1 MNIKFPMLISVP
13 ISICI
18 ILSTFCSPTEAQQLG
33 KVRRVGVLRS
43 TVSKTDTAKALKEV
57 FIQALREAGWIEGN
71 NIAFE
76 DRYAEGKFERLPQL
90 ASELVNLPVDVIY
103 AGDFNAAVIAKKA
116 TKTVPIVFQTLGD
129 PVASGLVASLA
140 RPGENLTGVAGLGP
154 ELSGKR
160 LELLKE
166 VIPAASRVAFLTD
179 PSNVASA
186 PTLQETETAADSL
199 GVKLQVIRVSDMN
212 KLEAAFDVV
221 RRSRADAVMVNH
233 DPTLTA
239 QRDRVLRLVRESR
252 LPAVFV
258 ETVWVPAG
266 GLMSYGP
273 NLPFQN
279 RRAAIYIDK
288 ILKGAK
294 PAALPVEQ
302 PTKFELVINLNTAK
316 QIGLTIPANVLAR
329 ADRVIK

>member
-1 MNIKFPMLISVP
+1 MRSA
-13 ISICI
+13 
-18 ILSTFCSPTEAQQLG
+18 LSRFAFGALLLVLSYPAEAQQPG

-43 TVSKTDTAKALKEV
+43 TISKTDSTRALREV
-57 FIQALREAGWIEGN
+57 FVQALREAGWIEGS

-76 DRYAEGKFERLPQL
+76 HRYAEGKFDRLPQL
-90 ASELVNLPVDVIY
+90 AFELVNFPVDVIY
-103 AGDFNAAVIAKKA
+103 AGDFNAAVAAKQASKII
-116 TKTVPIVFQTLGD
+116 PIVFQTLGD
-129 PVASGLVASLA
+129 PVAAGLVASLA

-166 VIPAASRVAFLTD
+166 VTPGLTRVAFLTD
-179 PSNVASA
+179 PSNVAST
-186 PTLQETETAADSL
+186 PTLQETETAAHSL
-199 GVKLQVIRVSDMN
+199 GVKLRIIRVTDMN

-221 RRSRADAVMVNH
+221 KRAGTDALMVNH

-239 QRDRVLRLVRESR
+239 QRDRVLRLVKASR

-279 RRAAIYIDK
+279 RRAAVYVDK
-288 ILKGAK
+288 ILKGTK
-294 PAALPVEQ
+294 PAELPVEQ
-302 PTKFELVINLNTAK
+302 PTKFELVINLKTAN
-316 QIGLTIPANVLAR
+316 QIGLTIPPSVLAR
-329 ADRVIK
+329 ADKVIK